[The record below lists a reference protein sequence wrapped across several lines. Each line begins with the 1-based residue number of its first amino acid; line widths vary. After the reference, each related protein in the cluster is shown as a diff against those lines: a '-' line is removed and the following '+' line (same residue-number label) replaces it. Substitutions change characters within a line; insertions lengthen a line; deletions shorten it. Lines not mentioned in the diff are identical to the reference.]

1 MQDILLETRLSAE
14 VSDRN
19 RDVGQMKA
27 EFTALIKAELNAQQQ
42 ALKESLPH
50 EVCNC
55 KEVTTTL
62 RRELV
67 VQQDAINQA

>member
-1 MQDILLETRLSAE
+1 METRLSAE
-14 VSDRN
+14 VSDLK

-50 EVCNC
+50 EVC
-55 KEVTTTL
+55 KEVTL
-62 RRELV
+62 RRELA
-67 VQQDAINQA
+67 VQQDAINHAQAKDVDLS